1 MENAHTVILPP
12 GAAVGDDL
20 GLQLILEFFAECTGA
35 RWAELVIRSR
45 RLDHR
50 WVVTV
55 GERAAGSVSV
65 EMPIDD
71 DTDAVVTLDGE
82 SPPKQRV
89 IDLFASSIARE
100 LERLRLQAETALLQ
114 SAADFADAAV
124 LIFGESGNILFANR
138 RADAL
143 ISKQTEKELTV
154 VWKTQR
160 RQPLFRLLCAK
171 VGEAL
176 DDAHNEPWRD
186 RIDVSDGSELTV
198 HLVVLPYEGAEYGPA
213 VMAILREV
221 AGPPDQRV
229 EDFAVQHQLSPRES
243 EVLRLLVQGY
253 DTTGL
258 ADRLG
263 ISPHTVRDHIKNVFR
278 KTASRSRSELL
289 STLAGAG
296 NHPR

>member
-1 MENAHTVILPP
+1 MENAHTVILPS
-12 GAAVGDDL
+12 GAVVGDDL
-20 GLQLILEFFAECTGA
+20 GLHLILEFFAECTDA

-45 RLDHR
+45 RLDHER
-50 WVVTV
+50 VVTV
-55 GERAAGSVSV
+55 GDRTNASVSV
-65 EMPIDD
+65 KIPIDG
-71 DTDAVVTLDGE
+71 DTDAVVTLDGD

-89 IDLFASSIARE
+89 IDLFASNIGRE

-114 SAADFADAAV
+114 SAANFADAAV
-124 LIFGESGNILFANR
+124 LIFGESGNIIFANR

-176 DDAHNEPWRD
+176 DDAKSDPWRD
-186 RIDVSDGSELTV
+186 WVEVSDGSELTV
-198 HLVVLPYEGAEYGPA
+198 HLVVLPYEGVEYGPA

-221 AGPPDQRV
+221 AGPPGWRV
-229 EDFAVQHQLSPRES
+229 EDFAAQHQLSPREQ

-263 ISPHTVRDHIKNVFR
+263 ISPHTVRDHLKNVFR

-289 STLAGAG
+289 SALAGTG
-296 NHPR
+296 NHQR